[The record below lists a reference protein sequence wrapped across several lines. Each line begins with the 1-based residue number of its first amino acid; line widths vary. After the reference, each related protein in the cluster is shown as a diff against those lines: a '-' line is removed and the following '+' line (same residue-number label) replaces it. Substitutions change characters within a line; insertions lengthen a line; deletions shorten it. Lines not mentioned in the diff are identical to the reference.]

1 LKFFWDTSA
10 AINATVSPAVL
21 ARLNTDEHVA
31 RLHLFCEFFSTMTGR
46 GIQYK
51 DKQGNPIVIVLDP
64 NDTAKWLREFAARV
78 TIIELDKSETLDAL
92 EKAQSR
98 SVQGA
103 RVYDYAHA
111 LAADKAGADIV
122 LTRNTTHFEGLSRA
136 RVEWP

>member
-1 LKFFWDTSA
+1 
-10 AINATVSPAVL
+10 
-21 ARLNTDEHVA
+21 
-31 RLHLFCEFFSTMTGR
+31 MTGR